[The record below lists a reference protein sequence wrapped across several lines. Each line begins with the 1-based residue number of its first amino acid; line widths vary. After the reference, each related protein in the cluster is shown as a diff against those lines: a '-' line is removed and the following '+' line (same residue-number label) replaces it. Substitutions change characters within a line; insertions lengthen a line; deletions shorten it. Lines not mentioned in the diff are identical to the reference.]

1 MPLQTKEQ
9 GHIFAAT
16 LAFAQSST
24 PSTIRKSRSAPF
36 LRTAS
41 AAWYSGLSCAAIA
54 YEHGVKERTV
64 VVEFEPRQSMPVE
77 AFDGPANTYMYP
89 DLRIRIRDEIN
100 RRNIWRYLNSEPGR
114 RYLQERATGTAGNM
128 P

>member
-16 LAFAQSST
+16 FAQSST
-24 PSTIRKSRSAPF
+24 PSTIRKSLSPF

-54 YEHGVKERTV
+54 YERGVKERTV

-77 AFDGPANTYMYP
+77 AFDGPGDPHQTPRDAA
-89 DLRIRIRDEIN
+89 LRECNGAARKYTERDWET
-100 RRNIWRYLNSEPGR
+100 L
-114 RYLQERATGTAGNM
+114 TAGTYAGCM
-128 P
+128 TSPGQIP